1 MPLELY
7 QAETAR
13 IAAEQAHLIAQAK
26 SILQQGRELS
36 PLEQSGVLHA
46 LQILIENAI
55 GKAKQWLKAQQQPVP
70 ISGYDAFRTLLN
82 INLIPAT
89 ELPDWNAA
97 IGLRNRLVHDYM
109 NIDFRQIE
117 ALLMTDKTSFIVR
130 FLNRDYP
137 NAPESTK
144 P

>member
-13 IAAEQAHLIAQAK
+13 IAAEQNHLLDQARL
-26 SILQQGRELS
+26 ILQQGRALT

-55 GKAKQWLKAQQQPVP
+55 GKAKQWLKASDQPVP
-70 ISGYDAFRTLLN
+70 ISGYDAFRALAN
-82 INLIPAT
+82 NGLIAT
-89 ELPDWNAA
+89 DDLPGWNAI

-117 ALLMTDKTSFIVR
+117 SLLTKNQEQFVVR
-130 FLNRDYP
+130 FLLRDFSGV
-137 NAPESTK
+137 NS
-144 P
+144 